1 LLYEWAT
8 DLIGVCCCCPLI
20 TLDQPVDRAL
30 IFSLARRVP
39 YLGVPYQY
47 AKMKMMCQFGFLQLN
62 HQLLPSRFSRQSID
76 FMRESYPCTQP
87 NQDIFCCDMLSRG
100 SFDATVMCL
109 PPTSPIN
116 SELSLH
122 DWQGNSCK
130 VQQRPEA
137 RGLAM
142 ETRDRIR
149 CRVRQGGWKRGVRL
163 PLPRL
168 PVGI

>member
-1 LLYEWAT
+1 MLYEWAA

-47 AKMKMMCQFGFLQLN
+47 AKMKMMCQFGFLQL
-62 HQLLPSRFSRQSID
+62 PSRCSRLCID
-76 FMRESYPCTQP
+76 FLRESYPVPSQTK
-87 NQDIFCCDMLSRG
+87 IFWCDMLRRG

>member
-1 LLYEWAT
+1 
-8 DLIGVCCCCPLI
+8 
-20 TLDQPVDRAL
+20 
-30 IFSLARRVP
+30 
-39 YLGVPYQY
+39 
-47 AKMKMMCQFGFLQLN
+47 MCQFGFLQL
-62 HQLLPSRFSRQSID
+62 PSRCSRLCID
-76 FMRESYPCTQP
+76 FLRESYPVPSQTK
-87 NQDIFCCDMLSRG
+87 IFWCDMLRRG

-142 ETRDRIR
+142 ETETGSAAGFAREAGSAACG
-149 CRVRQGGWKRGVRL
+149 CRVFRWESSGSYRNLIHSAAPSTPFSQDQVMASWVIGSKL
-163 PLPRL
+163 
-168 PVGI
+168 